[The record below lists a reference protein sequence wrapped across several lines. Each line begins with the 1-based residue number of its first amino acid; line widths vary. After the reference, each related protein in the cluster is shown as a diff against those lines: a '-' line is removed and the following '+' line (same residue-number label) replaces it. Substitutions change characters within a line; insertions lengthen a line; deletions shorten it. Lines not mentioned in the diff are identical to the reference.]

1 MRSASRLVPIAL
13 GTLVSVSLAS
23 AVKAAERVPFSALDH
38 ADQVLLGAVHLAAA
52 VVALVLAFS
61 IWSVRGL
68 P

>member
-1 MRSASRLVPIAL
+1 MRSASRLLPLAL

-23 AVKAAERVPFSALDH
+23 AVTAAERVPLSALDH
-38 ADQVLLGAVHLAAA
+38 AEQALLGAVNLAA
-52 VVALVLAFS
+52 VVVAFG

>member
-1 MRSASRLVPIAL
+1 MRSASRLAPIAL

-23 AVKAAERVPFSALDH
+23 AVEAAERVPFSALDH
-38 ADQVLLGAVHLAAA
+38 ADQVLLGAVNLAAG
-52 VVALVLAFS
+52 VVAVVLAFG